1 MANPQISWKEWLT
14 FISPAGQQ
22 QIVDFIAEAR
32 ETRGENWLPEIQA
45 EFPMACWIVELVCT
59 KTDTEAVHEIAELY
73 PNLPIKLIAGNGIRG
88 LHARLKT
95 EIERK
100 R

>member
-1 MANPQISWKEWLT
+1 MSNQTVSWSEILAL
-14 FISPAGQQ
+14 ISPAGQQ
-22 QIVDFIAEAR
+22 QLIDFVRTAQ
-32 ETRGENWLPEIQA
+32 ETRGANWLPEIQA
-45 EFPMACWIVELVCT
+45 EFPMFCWIVEMVCT
-59 KTDTEAVHEIAELY
+59 KTADEAFDELQNEFPTY
-73 PNLPIKLIAGNGIRG
+73 PLSFVKGGLQS